1 MKNYDLIDKLEQD
14 RDLPDKELLQLLTA
28 EDAALSETLAARAR
42 AVRHK
47 TYGEAVYLRGLIEFT
62 NHCRND
68 CYYCGIRRS
77 NAHAER
83 YRLTPEQILSCA
95 DQGYAFGFRT
105 FVLQGGEDPYY
116 SDKTLCAL
124 IRELKRR
131 FPDCAVTLS
140 IGEKERE
147 SYAAYFQA
155 GADRYLLRH
164 ETAREAHYRRLHPE
178 SMSFSHRMR
187 CLWHLREIGYQV
199 GCGMMIGS
207 PCQTPEC
214 LIEDLRFLQRFQPH
228 MVGIGPFIPHRDTPF
243 RAEAAGTLA
252 LTLRLLSMIRLMLPE
267 VLLPATTALGTIHP
281 RGRELGILAGANVV
295 MPNLSPIDAR
305 KKYLLYDN
313 KICTGHEAAECV
325 RCLARR
331 IESTGCHVTVGRG
344 DCYGWHNSAAG

>member
-14 RDLPDKELLQLLTA
+14 RDLPDEELLQLLTA

-77 NAHAER
+77 NARAER

-116 SDKTLCAL
+116 SDETLCAL

-147 SYAAYFQA
+147 SYEAYFQA

-164 ETAREAHYRRLHPE
+164 ETADAEHYSGGLIVIHK
-178 SMSFSHRMR
+178 
-187 CLWHLREIGYQV
+187 IV
-199 GCGMMIGS
+199 GAA
-207 PCQTPEC
+207 T
-214 LIEDLRFLQRFQPH
+214 L
-228 MVGIGPFIPHRDTPF
+228 VG
-243 RAEAAGTLA
+243 A
-252 LTLRLLSMIRLMLPE
+252 
-267 VLLPATTALGTIHP
+267 VLLAVLMTGLSNP
-281 RGRELGILAGANVV
+281 EKAGARRWW
-295 MPNLSPIDAR
+295 LSW
-305 KKYLLYDN
+305 
-313 KICTGHEAAECV
+313 G
-325 RCLARR
+325 
-331 IESTGCHVTVGRG
+331 G
-344 DCYGWHNSAAG
+344 DTWPQFS